1 MKKLP
6 IGISD
11 YKKLIEGDYY
21 YVDKTFLIKELIT
34 IGGEVTLIPRPRRF
48 GKTLNLSML
57 KYFFECTQESNDHLF
72 SHMNIWKDEC
82 YQDYQGRYP
91 VIFLTF
97 KDVKVSNGEDAYKH
111 IINVISDEFHRHA
124 PAVLEKLSSYQ
135 RVQYEAILAKSADNV
150 AFERSLLFLTE
161 VLYTCYKERVIVLLD
176 EYDVPLHAAYMH
188 GYYTNMLEFMRSLLT
203 GVLKDNRYLE
213 RSVLTGILALAK
225 SGIFTGLNN
234 LNVFALTSV
243 HLADK
248 FGFTNEEI
256 AKLFRDFALNGL
268 YENIRA
274 WYNGYTFGQVTTLY
288 NPWSV
293 LKCAQNQGALELYW
307 VNTSDNVLLKRLIA
321 RADKTTKA
329 ELEDL
334 LHGNPL
340 VKEIE
345 ETITFSEIEQVPHA
359 LWSLLLFTG
368 YLTYTHY
375 ELIKGKKVCS
385 LIIPNE
391 EVFHLYA
398 SLIKTIFVE
407 AMIGNQA
414 EDLLK
419 ALIQGNT
426 VVFQE
431 LLQGFVLNSMSMYD
445 LLASEPEKSYHLFV
459 LGLLV
464 MLSGAYKVKS
474 NRESG
479 FGRYDIMIIPRDTHK
494 RGIIIEF
501 KKVYEPDN
509 LESAAQKALDQIHQ
523 KHYAQELRGQGI
535 IDSIAYG
542 IAFHGKRVLVK
553 SEIL

>member
-21 YVDKTFLIKELIT
+21 YVDKTFLVKDLIT
-34 IGGEVTLIPRPRRF
+34 VGGEVTLIPRPRRF

-57 KYFFECTQESNDHLF
+57 RYFFERTQENNDHLF
-72 SHMNIWKDEC
+72 HPMDIWKEAN
-82 YQDYQGRYP
+82 YRHYQGRYP

-97 KDVKVSNGEDAYKH
+97 KDVKVATWEDAYKH

-124 PAVLEKLSSYQ
+124 SVVLGTLSSYQ
-135 RVQYEAILAKSADNV
+135 RVEYEAILSKSADKV

-161 VLYTCYKERVIVLLD
+161 VLYACYKERVVVLLD

-188 GYYTNMLEFMRSLLT
+188 GYYTSMLEFMRSILT

-234 LNVFALTSV
+234 LNVFTLTSV

-248 FGFTNEEI
+248 FGFTDEEI
-256 AKLFRDFALNGL
+256 KVLFQDFALQSL
-268 YENIRA
+268 YKDVRA
-274 WYNGYTFGQVTTLY
+274 WYNGYTFGHMTTLY

-293 LKCAQNQGALELYW
+293 LKCAQNQGSLELYW

-321 RADKTTKA
+321 RADRATKT

-334 LHGNPL
+334 LHGDIL

-345 ETITFSEIEQVPHA
+345 ESITFSEIEQVPHV

-368 YLTYTHY
+368 YLTYIHY

-391 EVFHLYA
+391 EVSHLYA
-398 SLIKTIFVE
+398 SLIKAIFIE
-407 AMIGNQA
+407 AIVGHQA
-414 EDLLK
+414 EELLK
-419 ALIQGNT
+419 ALVQGNT

-431 LLQGFVLNSMSMYD
+431 LLQGFALNSMSMYD
-445 LLASEPEKSYHLFV
+445 LPASEPEKSYHLFV

-464 MLSGAYKVKS
+464 MLNDTYEVKS

-479 FGRYDIMIIPRDTHK
+479 FGRYDIMLIPREPHK

-501 KKVYEPDN
+501 KKVSELEN

-523 KHYAQELRGQGI
+523 KHYAQELRSQGI
-535 IDSIAYG
+535 KESIAYG
-542 IAFHGKRVLVK
+542 IAFHGKKVLVK
-553 SEIL
+553 SEVL